1 MVVVVL
7 VAALVVDATNFV
19 TACASSAQAYKTA
32 TLLKTLNVN
41 ALISGE
47 VGVGKK
53 TLAKYILNDAPVV
66 DGKDYDDLLST
77 LDSTNEIIIVNL
89 ENVPNIKIV
98 LDKIM
103 QKSIRLVATAKS
115 SFYNEYI
122 DEVCSIKFDIPPL
135 SQRPEDVAELI
146 NIYAEQASKLF
157 NTSTNINFENFK
169 PDLSTNSNSLKRQII
184 ISSLFA
190 DISEI
195 ELMDIMRNYLF
206 DKLGSNND
214 YRKFLHLYEV
224 PLIEA
229 GLEKFKSQ
237 LQLADRLGL
246 NRNTLRKKIADN
258 KDYLKES

>member
-1 MVVVVL
+1 MVAAEL
-7 VAALVVDATNFV
+7 VAALAVDATNFV

-53 TLAKYILNDAPVV
+53 TLAKYILNDAPMY
-66 DGKDYDDLLST
+66 DGSDYEDILSA
-77 LDSTNEIIIVNL
+77 LESTNEIIISNL
-89 ENVPNIKIV
+89 ENVPNIKTV
-98 LDKIM
+98 LDKIT
-103 QKSIRLVATAKS
+103 KRSVRLIATAKS
-115 SFYNEYI
+115 SFYSEYI
-122 DEVCSIKFDIPPL
+122 DEVCSVKFDIPPL
-135 SQRPEDVAELI
+135 SQRPEDVKELI
-146 NIYAEQASKLF
+146 SIYSKEASKLF
-157 NTSTNINFENFK
+157 NTSSEIDLDYFE
-169 PDLSTNSNSLKRQII
+169 PDLSLNSNSLKRQIM

-190 DISEI
+190 DISEN
-195 ELMDIMRNYLF
+195 ELMNIMYKYLA

-224 PLIEA
+224 PLINA
-229 GLEKFKSQ
+229 GLKKFKSQ

-258 KDYLKES
+258 KDYL

>member
-7 VAALVVDATNFV
+7 AAALVVDATNFV

-53 TLAKYILNDAPVV
+53 TLARYILNSAPVV
-66 DGKDYDDLLST
+66 DGKDYEDLLST
-77 LDSTNEIIIVNL
+77 LENTNEIIIVNL

-98 LDKIM
+98 LDKIVE
-103 QKSIRLVATAKS
+103 KSIRLIATAKS

-122 DEVCSIKFDIPPL
+122 DEVCSVKFDIPPL
-135 SQRPEDVAELI
+135 SQRPEDVKELI
-146 NIYAEQASKLF
+146 SIYSKEASRLF
-157 NTSTNINFENFK
+157 NTSASINFENFK
-169 PDLSTNSNSLKRQII
+169 PDLSTNSKSLKRQIV

-190 DISEI
+190 DISES
-195 ELMDIMRNYLF
+195 ELMDIMGSFLI

-229 GLEKFKSQ
+229 GLKKFKSQ

-246 NRNTLRKKIADN
+246 NRNTLRKKISDHKEYLN
-258 KDYLKES
+258 K

>member
-7 VAALVVDATNFV
+7 VAAAVDATNFV

-53 TLAKYILNDAPVV
+53 TLARYILNDAPMF
-66 DGKDYDDLLST
+66 DGKDYEDILAALQST
-77 LDSTNEIIIVNL
+77 KEIIIVNF
-89 ENVPNIKIV
+89 ENVPNVKIV
-98 LDKIM
+98 LDTIVE
-103 QKSIRLVATAKS
+103 KSIRLIATAKS
-115 SFYNEYI
+115 SFYSEYI

-135 SQRPEDVAELI
+135 SQRPEDVKELI
-146 NIYAEQASKLF
+146 SLYSDDASKLF
-157 NTSTNINFENFK
+157 KTSSKINLDSFK
-169 PDLSTNSNSLKRQII
+169 PDLSTNSNSLKRQIM

-190 DISEI
+190 DISEN
-195 ELMDIMRNYLF
+195 ELMDIMYSYLE

-214 YRKFLHLYEV
+214 YRNFLHLYEA
-224 PLIEA
+224 PLIRA

-237 LQLADRLGL
+237 LQLSDKLGL

-258 KDYLKES
+258 KDYLKEIE